1 MGQHL
6 IKPFMH
12 LIDYLYFI
20 FHIYHT
26 SNIHEIRCEAKTARD
41 PVDCRHNSCVV
52 AAAAAA
58 QSHMHAC
65 TNTHTQAK
73 HAHQLRR
80 GSSRKAGSTGESER
94 EQEIARNYLLTKF

>member
-1 MGQHL
+1 
-6 IKPFMH
+6 MH

-52 AAAAAA
+52 AAAA

-65 TNTHTQAK
+65 TNTHTEAK